1 MRFLTSLNALKY
13 IARFLN
19 DSQRIFNL
27 SYEWVQLRQM
37 MKNDQH
43 GIGNV
48 TIFFFCLMIEMTAKV
63 NARNLVTPTCPV

>member
-13 IARFLN
+13 LARFLN

-27 SYEWVQLRQM
+27 SYEWIQLRQM

-43 GIGNV
+43 IGNI
-48 TIFFFCLMIEMTAKV
+48 TIFFCLMIEMTAKV